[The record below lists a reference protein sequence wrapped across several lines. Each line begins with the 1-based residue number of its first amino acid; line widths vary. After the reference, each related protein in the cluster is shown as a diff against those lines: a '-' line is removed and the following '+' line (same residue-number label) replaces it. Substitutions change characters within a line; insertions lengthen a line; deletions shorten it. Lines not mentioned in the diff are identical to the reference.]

1 MSPSDPCPVS
11 AALTAARRASPAH
24 RLRAEHDAVV
34 DLLPLARALARR
46 YDRRG
51 IDLEDLEQVAGLAL
65 VKAVRAFDPAAGHLR
80 GYVTVCVLG
89 EIKRYFRDTG
99 WCVRPPRHIQDLQTP
114 VADALW
120 SEDAAEVDVSERAR
134 VARRLG
140 IDEATVREVLAARRN
155 FRALSLDRPAA
166 DGAPGLDA
174 RLGAH
179 DDGFEATDR
188 RLELRSLLS
197 VLDADDREL
206 LRMRFVD
213 ELPQH
218 EIAARTGTTQKQ
230 VSRALARIMA
240 AMREE
245 AMREVAA

>member
-1 MSPSDPCPVS
+1 MSPSDHCPVS
-11 AALTAARRASPAH
+11 ASLAAARHSSPDH

-34 DLLPLARALARR
+34 DLLPMAHALARR

-89 EIKRYFRDTG
+89 EIKRHFRDTG

-114 VADALW
+114 VADAMC
-120 SEDAAEVDVSERAR
+120 SEDAAELDVSERTR
-134 VARRLG
+134 VAHLLG

-155 FRALSLDRPAA
+155 FRALSLDRPAV
-166 DGAPGLDA
+166 DGAPDLA
-174 RLGAH
+174 TRLGAH
-179 DDGFEATDR
+179 DDGFDATDR
-188 RLELRSLLS
+188 RLELQSLLS
-197 VLDADDREL
+197 VVDADDREL

-213 ELPQH
+213 EMSQH
-218 EIAARTGTTQKQ
+218 EIASRTGSTQKQ

-240 AMREE
+240 AIRQQV
-245 AMREVAA
+245 RDAAA